1 MTITTRVV
9 KTEEMRP
16 HTPGGL
22 LFVALGLILVA
33 VGYVWRGRVLR
44 PLSAKRAQAAVI
56 RDRSRNLLRSADMAI
71 AGARRRAAHG
81 EPAIVTVGD
90 VTRVARQHYGYLLV
104 EREEAAAALR
114 QRYEAADC
122 RVDCMTDAFN

>member
-1 MTITTRVV
+1 MTITTHVV
-9 KTEEMRP
+9 KTGRML
-16 HTPGGL
+16 HDLGGL
-22 LFVALGLILVA
+22 LFIALGLVLVA
-33 VGYVWRGRVLR
+33 AGFVWQGGALR
-44 PLSAKRAQAAVI
+44 PLSTKRARAAAV

-71 AGARRRAAHG
+71 AEARRRAARD
-81 EPAIVTVGD
+81 EPAIVTVED
-90 VTRVARQHYGYLLV
+90 VTRVACRHYGHLFV

>member
-1 MTITTRVV
+1 MS
-9 KTEEMRP
+9 
-16 HTPGGL
+16 HDLGGL
-22 LFVALGLILVA
+22 LFVALGLVLVA
-33 VGYVWRGRVLR
+33 AGFVWRGGALR
-44 PLSAKRAQAAVI
+44 PLSVKRAQAAVI

-71 AGARRRAAHG
+71 AEARRRAARG

-90 VTRVARQHYGYLLV
+90 VTKVARQHYGHLVV

-122 RVDCMTDAFN
+122 RMDCMTDAFN

>member
-1 MTITTRVV
+1 MA
-9 KTEEMRP
+9 
-16 HTPGGL
+16 HDPGGL
-22 LFVALGLILVA
+22 LFVALGLVLVA
-33 VGYVWRGRVLR
+33 AGFVWRGRVLR
-44 PLSAKRAQAAVI
+44 PLSAKRAQAAAT

-71 AGARRRAAHG
+71 AEARRRAASG

-90 VTRVARQHYGYLLV
+90 VTSVVRRHYGHLSV

-114 QRYEAADC
+114 LRYEAAEC

>member
-1 MTITTRVV
+1 ML
-9 KTEEMRP
+9 
-16 HTPGGL
+16 HDLGGL
-22 LFVALGLILVA
+22 LFIALGLVLVA
-33 VGYVWRGRVLR
+33 AGFVWQGGALR
-44 PLSAKRAQAAVI
+44 PLSTKRAQAAAM

-71 AGARRRAAHG
+71 AEARRRAARD
-81 EPAIVTVGD
+81 EPAIVTVED
-90 VTRVARQHYGYLLV
+90 VTRVACRHYGHLFV